1 MLDAFAKDVLAQPTW
16 SDAEDSMTEL
26 SDHIWSEVHW
36 RMGSPLPG
44 PKESKPQD
52 GFRVAALVDGE
63 GSFDEFGG
71 YGVAHS
77 DIEYL
82 PASRG
87 AAVVVLAAFQGV
99 IFLTLVM
106 MPIFE
111 QHVY

>member
-1 MLDAFAKDVLAQPTW
+1 
-16 SDAEDSMTEL
+16 MTEL
-26 SDHIWSEVHW
+26 SDRVWRQVHR
-36 RMGSPLPG
+36 RMGRSLPG
-44 PKESKPQD
+44 PKAPEPQD
-52 GFRVAALVDGE
+52 GFHVAALVDGE

-99 IFLTLVM
+99 LFLTLVM

-111 QHVY
+111 QHAH